1 MRILY
6 RLPNLKRLDSTLVSP
21 DEKVRAFNLYRSAE
35 GDLSMREHVH
45 QRFLP
50 DVPFEDFS
58 PETLACDEEQELT
71 MEELLNGELINEE
84 FIQ

>member
-1 MRILY
+1 MY

-21 DEKVRAFNLYRSAE
+21 DEKIRAFNLYRSPE
-35 GDLSMREHVH
+35 GDLAMRETVH

-58 PETLACDEEQELT
+58 AESLPCDEEEELT
-71 MEELLNGELINEE
+71 REELLQGQLFTAQDSNY
-84 FIQ
+84 